1 MLTVLGGSIAVM
13 GSRAIGYTSAGALG
27 CVMTAFIA
35 GIGWKREEKKMT
47 PQQLRA
53 YQVVRRLTIATVL
66 HYLLITVY
74 AHN

>member
-47 PQQLRA
+47 AQQLQA
-53 YQVVRRLTIATVL
+53 YQVVRRLTVDTVL
-66 HYLLITVY
+66 QSLVNYNLC
-74 AHN
+74 